1 MPRKPK
7 VIKHLTKEELEKKYI
22 KEKDSKI
29 KERLLAILLLYD
41 GKNIYEVAEIIRR
54 SERTIKEWL
63 KRWNERGYEEI
74 LPKVSRRGRKP
85 KISSEEWDKILK
97 EIEGK
102 GMTIKEVTVYVKTT
116 RGVEYAYKTVWT
128 ILRKKKKVKYGKPYI
143 QNSKRPEN
151 AEEILKKE

>member
-7 VIKHLTKEELEKKYI
+7 VIKHLTKEELEERYR
-22 KEKDSKI
+22 KEKDSTI

-63 KRWNERGYEEI
+63 KRWNERGYEGI
-74 LPKVSRRGRKP
+74 LPETSKRGRKP
-85 KISSEEWDKILK
+85 KISNEEWDKILK

-102 GMTIKEVTVYVKTT
+102 GMTIKRRSQFTSRLQEVLSMHTKQS
-116 RGVEYAYKTVWT
+116 G
-128 ILRKKKKVKYGKPYI
+128 
-143 QNSKRPEN
+143 QF
-151 AEEILKKE
+151 